1 MFNKLCEKLIR
12 RRAENATMRLC
23 HVSRA
28 YVQEVIANM
37 EDFLAGRITEAQ
49 WQAQATHIAFR
60 YPQDSLNA
68 ARIFGKAEGKE

>member
-1 MFNKLCEKLIR
+1 MFETFYEKLIR
-12 RRAENATMRLC
+12 RRAETAVMRLC

-28 YVQEVIANM
+28 YVKEVIANM
-37 EDFLAGRITEAQ
+37 EDFLNGRITETQ
-49 WQAQATHIAFR
+49 WQARAVLIALR